1 MPGGGCNPRVTAMT
15 ARRRWFLVAVAAV
28 AVVVALRVTVFAG
41 DDGSS
46 VEEFCDEFAHL
57 LLIDELSLAVNPNDD
72 ASTREALE
80 RTARQF
86 GAAAD
91 AAPAEIQP
99 DVQLLADLTAALSDA
114 ITDTDSRETFDRA
127 AALILAQDPYLETQD
142 AAAQRVVDYVTRN
155 CIAAPG

>member
-1 MPGGGCNPRVTAMT
+1 MT
-15 ARRRWFLVAVAAV
+15 ARRRWILVTVAAV
-28 AVVVALRVTVFAG
+28 AVAGVLRVTVFAS
-41 DDGSS
+41 DREPS

-72 ASTREALE
+72 TATREAME

-86 GAAAD
+86 ADAAA

-99 DVQLLADLTAALSDA
+99 DMGVLADLTAALSDA
-114 ITDTDSRETFDRA
+114 VADTNARETFDRA
-127 AALILAQDPYLETQD
+127 AALIAAQDPYLETQD